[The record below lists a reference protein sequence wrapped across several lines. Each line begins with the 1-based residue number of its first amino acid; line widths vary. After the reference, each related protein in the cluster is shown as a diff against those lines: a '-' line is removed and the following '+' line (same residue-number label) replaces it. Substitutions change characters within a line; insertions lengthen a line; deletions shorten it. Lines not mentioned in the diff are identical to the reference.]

1 MKYTQVPK
9 DLFKKL
15 ILNAGVIVSN
25 FEPSSGSLEAE
36 DILGA
41 TDGGVSFSATPTYGD
56 YADGIDNMTTNTK
69 ETKYLQSVEA
79 KMSGTYKTVT
89 DKLIKD
95 LAASA
100 DISGENLKKI
110 TPRSNLTDDDFKDI
124 WWVGDY
130 SDVNEGEEN
139 GKANQ
144 VAGFLAIHLMNALN
158 TNGFNVNSANK
169 DKGSIPFE
177 YLGHYSIETP
187 DVIPYEVYLRQGSE
201 EASDPS

>member
-9 DLFKKL
+9 DLFKNL
-15 ILNAGVIVSN
+15 VLNAGIIVSD
-25 FEPSSGSLEAE
+25 FKPEEGSFKPE

-56 YADGIDNMTTNTK
+56 YAEGIDNMTTNTK

-95 LAASA
+95 LIASA
-100 DISGENLKKI
+100 DISGDGVKKI
-110 TPRSNLTDDDFKDI
+110 VPRSNLTDDDFKDV

-130 SDVNEGEEN
+130 SDVNEDKETAQ
-139 GKANQ
+139 KA
-144 VAGFLAIHLMNALN
+144 GYLAIHLMNALN
-158 TNGFNVNSANK
+158 TNGFNVSSANK
-169 DKGSIPFE
+169 DKGSTTFE
-177 YLGHYSIETP
+177 YVGHYSIETP
-187 DVIPYEVYLRQGSE
+187 DVIPYEVYLRQGTE
-201 EASDPS
+201 GE